1 MSSAP
6 DNNISR
12 IKLQK
17 ILAAIGSEPA
27 EDTTLIGST
36 EYDWH
41 RPRYFNSRELEKLDD
56 FTREIAAM
64 LSKKLTDSLQNRL
77 EVTVVSTT
85 QHYADEFLSQTSEEK
100 KNDYNLAF
108 GTDQNPLCGVVS
120 IPLQTAIFIVMQLLS
135 DSESEKD
142 SDRVLSELE
151 ESLLLD
157 IIHAIIETLSNSFD
171 NYYFHATGNIVKGQP
186 CLELQGTE
194 ELCAITFN
202 IKKADSEN
210 NSEVRL
216 LMFCNTLDPIAG
228 KTTQV
233 DGEFSAEDISKA
245 IVDRLQEVLVTITAQ
260 LGSAVL
266 TFEEVM
272 SLQPCDILLL
282 DKEINEPVELIVQ
295 DRALFRGQPAKS
307 AGSYA
312 VVITELC
319 EMK

>member
-17 ILAAIGSEPA
+17 ILAAIGSEPT

-77 EVTVVSTT
+77 KVTVASTT

-120 IPLQTAIFIVMQLLS
+120 IPLQTAIFIVTQLLS

-157 IIHAIIETLSNSFD
+157 ITHAIIETLSNSFD

-194 ELCAITFN
+194 ELCAITLN
-202 IKKADSEN
+202 IKKTDSEN
-210 NSEVRL
+210 NSEARL
-216 LMFCNTLDPIAG
+216 LMFCNTLDPIIG

-245 IVDRLQEVLVTITAQ
+245 IVDHLQKVLVTITAR

-266 TFEEVM
+266 AFEEVM

-282 DKEINEPVELIVQ
+282 DKEIDEPVELIVQ
-295 DRALFRGQPAKS
+295 DQALFRGQPAKS
-307 AGSYA
+307 AGNYA

>member
-6 DNNISR
+6 DDNISR

-27 EDTTLIGST
+27 EDTTLIEST

-64 LSKKLTDSLQNRL
+64 LSKKLTDSLQNSL
-77 EVTVVSTT
+77 EVTVASTT

-108 GTDQNPLCGVVS
+108 GTDQTPLCGVVS

-135 DSESEKD
+135 DSEPEKD

-157 IIHAIIETLSNSFD
+157 IIHVIVETLSNSSD
-171 NYYFHATGNIVKGQP
+171 NYDFHATGSIVKGQP

-194 ELCAITFN
+194 ELCTITFN
-202 IKKADSEN
+202 IKKTGSEN
-210 NSEVRL
+210 NSEAKL
-216 LMFCNTLDPIAG
+216 LMLCDTLAPIAG
-228 KTTQV
+228 KTIQAA
-233 DGEFSAEDISKA
+233 GGFSAEDISKA
-245 IVDRLQEVLVTITAQ
+245 IVDRLQEVLVTITAR

-282 DKEINEPVELIVQ
+282 DKEIDEPVELIVQ